1 MSDLQRTPEWY
12 RERCGCLTGSR
23 VADALAVSKR
33 DGKPLK
39 ARQDLLL
46 EILAE
51 RLTGE
56 VQPHITT
63 AAMQWG
69 IDHED
74 EAREAYELASG
85 EVVEE
90 TGFVRHPLIDRF
102 GASPDGLVGDDGL
115 VEIKC
120 PGTATHVYRLMTPGA
135 AIEAYR
141 PQLLAQL
148 ACTGRSWVD
157 MVDYDPRIQEPA
169 LRLRTERFTPGEG
182 EMEAFLAG
190 VQAFLEDVDAAEK
203 AIRGGA

>member
-12 RERCGCLTGSR
+12 RDRCGCLTGSR

-56 VQPHITT
+56 VQAHFTT

-74 EAREAYELASG
+74 EAREAYELATG
-85 EVVEE
+85 EVVEG

-102 GASPDGLVGDDGL
+102 GASPDGLVGTDGL

-120 PGTATHVYRLMTPGA
+120 PGTATHVYRLMNPGA
-135 AIEAYR
+135 GIEAYR

-148 ACTGRSWVD
+148 ACTGRAWVD
-157 MVDYDPRIQEPA
+157 MVDFDPRIQDPA
-169 LRLRTERFTPGEG
+169 LRLRIERFTPGAG

-190 VQAFLEDVDAAEK
+190 VQAFLEDVAAAE
-203 AIRGGA
+203 AQIRGAQ